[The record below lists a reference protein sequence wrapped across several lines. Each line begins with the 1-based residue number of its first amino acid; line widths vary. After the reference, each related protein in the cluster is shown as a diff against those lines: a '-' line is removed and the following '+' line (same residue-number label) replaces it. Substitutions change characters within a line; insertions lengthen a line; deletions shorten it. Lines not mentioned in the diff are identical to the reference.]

1 MQLSKA
7 IQLRYLGCKMG
18 QWISSKEF
26 AESGNIGIQGLLKAI
41 KRYSSMNK
49 KICQVKGKILPF
61 KYIDGIGRGGKIL
74 QIWSKP
80 LSKEEA
86 SLIEQGFSIEDIS
99 TDNTHHSYIGKLKT
113 NSNTLVKQPLGGGL
127 AKELN
132 NREYREEI
140 AVWLFSLH

>member
-26 AESGNIGIQGLLKAI
+26 AESNNIDYQALKMACI
-41 KRYSSMNK
+41 RANKKGK
-49 KICQVKGKILPF
+49 KICTTSSYILHF
-61 KYIDGIGRGGKIL
+61 KYIEGIGRGGKIL

-99 TDNTHHSYIGKLKT
+99 STNYPYKKPSTLK
-113 NSNTLVKQPLGGGL
+113 NSNTLVKQPLGGL
-127 AKELN
+127 AKVLN
-132 NREYREEI
+132 NGEYREEI